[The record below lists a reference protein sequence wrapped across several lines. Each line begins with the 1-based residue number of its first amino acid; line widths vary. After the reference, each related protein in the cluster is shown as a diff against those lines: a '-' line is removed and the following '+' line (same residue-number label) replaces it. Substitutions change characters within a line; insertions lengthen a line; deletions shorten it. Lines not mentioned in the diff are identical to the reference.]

1 MKRPEAKVAQPF
13 RAAMAGLK
21 PCATYCLTALL
32 AFLIACGATMEST
45 AGNDGRLTA
54 RPKPGATAPTPG
66 EHRLGLDTRRDA
78 VLFVPSN
85 AGAQPLPL
93 LVLLHGAGGAGGR
106 ILSRLRD
113 AAEETGVAILAP
125 DSRDATWDAVHMG
138 FGRDVTFID
147 RALAR
152 VFEMVAVDPNRV
164 AIGGF
169 SDGASYAL
177 SLGLVN
183 GDLFQHIVAFSPGFF
198 VGGRRVGKPRVFVSH
213 GTSDE
218 VLPIEQTSLQI
229 VPGLRKQGYDVTFH
243 EFDGRHEVPPAIAKE
258 GLTWVKNSSLSPR

>member
-1 MKRPEAKVAQPF
+1 MKRPQQK
-13 RAAMAGLK
+13 AAF
-21 PCATYCLTALL
+21 L
-32 AFLIACGATMEST
+32 APVLASLIACGATMEST

-54 RPKPGATAPTPG
+54 RPKPGGTAAPAPG
-66 EHRLGLDTRRDA
+66 EHRLGLDARRDA

-85 AGAQPLPL
+85 AAAHDVPL
-93 LVLLHGAGGAGGR
+93 LLLLHGAGGAGER
-106 ILSRLRD
+106 ILGRLRD

-125 DSRDATWDAVHMG
+125 DSRDATWDAIHMG
-138 FGRDVTFID
+138 FGADVGFID

-152 VFEMVAVDPNRV
+152 VFETVSVDPNRI

-218 VLPIEQTSLQI
+218 VLPIEQTGLQ
-229 VPGLRKQGYDVTFH
+229 VVSGLRKQGYDVAFH

-258 GLTWVKNSSLSPR
+258 GLTWVKNFSPSPR